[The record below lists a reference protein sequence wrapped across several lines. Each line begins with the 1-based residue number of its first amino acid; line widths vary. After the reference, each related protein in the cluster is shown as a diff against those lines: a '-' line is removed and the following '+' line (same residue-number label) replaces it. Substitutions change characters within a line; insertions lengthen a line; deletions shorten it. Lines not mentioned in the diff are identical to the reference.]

1 MNQFVLGAPL
11 VHGTDSG
18 RNQHDVSADAYPET
32 GYKVYYKKDG
42 VQWPPSGGTSI
53 VAPQYAAMA
62 AVINSQPG
70 RARMGFWNAQ
80 IYQLAQK
87 SDSPFHPL
95 NGTTDNSNLYYTGQP
110 GTVYN
115 QASGLGTTDFAKL
128 AEDYK

>member
-1 MNQFVLGAPL
+1 M
-11 VHGTDSG
+11 T
-18 RNQHDVSADAYPET
+18 
-32 GYKVYYKKDG
+32 
-42 VQWPPSGGTSI
+42 
-53 VAPQYAAMA
+53 

-95 NGTTDNSNLYYTGQP
+95 NATTDNSNLYYTGQP

-128 AEDYK
+128 AEDYKYMMESSLLYTVEGDSIILLNCMSRCVRAIAF